1 MPADLPEDLKRFL
14 NQATMFHPSRIWAK
28 ASYTYDTK
36 ISYRKGMVIG
46 GAYSPYFLQEREA
59 QPRMGWSDVGGA
71 ILPRSR
77 MILADSVPEY
87 ANIAEWITFLQGL
100 AKEREGLLVMV
111 DNFLQEELLATLL
124 INNVRNVLQA
134 SIVKQPDFPGSTRV
148 PTTKAAVLDRN
159 QLPVASAVWVRK
171 ESSLAFVE
179 KNEGPPIPVVE
190 CAVIEV
196 GGKDIEDI
204 RTRLQLVQKTISG
217 MFPPTA

>member
-1 MPADLPEDLKRFL
+1 MSADLPEDLKRFL

-28 ASYTYDTK
+28 ASYTYETK
-36 ISYRKGMVIG
+36 ISYRKGTVMG
-46 GAYSPYFLQEREA
+46 GAYSPFFLQEREA

-71 ILPRSR
+71 ILPRCR

-87 ANIAEWITFLQGL
+87 ANVAEWITFLQTL
-100 AKEREGLLVMV
+100 AKEREGLLIVV
-111 DNFLQEELLATLL
+111 DSFMQEEVLATLL

-134 SIVKQPDFPGSTRV
+134 SIVKQPDFPGTSRL

-179 KNEGPPIPVVE
+179 KNDGPPVPTVE

-196 GGKDIEDI
+196 GGKDAEDI
-204 RTRLQLVQKTISG
+204 RSRLHTLQRTIAG
-217 MFPPTA
+217 MFHASA

>member
-1 MPADLPEDLKRFL
+1 
-14 NQATMFHPSRIWAK
+14 
-28 ASYTYDTK
+28 
-36 ISYRKGMVIG
+36 
-46 GAYSPYFLQEREA
+46 
-59 QPRMGWSDVGGA
+59 
-71 ILPRSR
+71 
-77 MILADSVPEY
+77 ADSVPEY

-111 DNFLQEELLATLL
+111 DSFLQEELLATLL

-179 KNEGPPIPVVE
+179 KNEGPPIPIVE

-196 GGKDIEDI
+196 GGKDAEDI
-204 RTRLQLVQKTISG
+204 RARLQLVQKTISG